1 MTCSQGGAEIHF
13 LKSGL
18 AFEAFDLSTESEKT
32 RYSHARVTVSDE
44 AGKLMAQKAIDAEPV
59 EVRIAG
65 TVQNRYL
72 YPEESL
78 EIHRDNGRFRLYDAR
93 KILERGVVTEHFE
106 EVNVGEVTNF
116 IFENRDDPQ
125 NVLTGIRAVDNSLL
139 QEEKQDAEEDIVEA
153 IHGSGADA
161 ARSGWKGAIND
172 AIGITA
178 DFLGRAGKTQGMPH
192 NTYKGLEFDDIS
204 PNDALKMVE
213 NEFGF
218 TSWVDDEGVLWLG
231 LPAMKPKNRHA
242 VSGVP
247 TDKAYCMKE
256 YNVVKGAHP
265 VSVVKVNGETHWFG
279 GNTDGNVWNGGDPAD
294 ELYPMA
300 EAWVEDENGDVAGGK
315 VITTEEPLKIWDLDS
330 LEDAAR
336 NMLIS
341 SSVDYRNGSI
351 IFNGMAS
358 EQKEKLAAMT
368 VGDIIMVADY
378 VEGHCNKAAEGGS
391 YIVSSIQH
399 KFSPRRGWSVTV
411 EVGSIPRNINTM
423 AVYYNA
429 SEDLGYKSLKA
440 YRQDR
445 RGDGDGV
452 RDDGDNV

>member
-1 MTCSQGGAEIHF
+1 MTCQYGGATVHF

-18 AFEAFDLSTESEKT
+18 EYDVFDLSTEAEKT
-32 RYSHARVTVSDE
+32 RYSHARLTVRDE
-44 AGKLMAQKAIDAEPV
+44 DGKEIAREAVDAEPV
-59 EVRIAG
+59 EIRISG

-78 EIHRDNGRFRLYDAR
+78 KIHRENAKFRLYDAR
-93 KILERGVVTEHFE
+93 KILERGVLSEHFA
-106 EVNVGEVTNF
+106 EVNVGDVTDY
-116 IFENRDDPQ
+116 IFENRDDPHD
-125 NVLTGIRAVDNSLL
+125 VLTAIKAVNKSLL
-139 QEEKQDAEEDIVEA
+139 EEEKQDAQEDIVEA
-153 IHGSGADA
+153 IHGSGSDA

-172 AIGITA
+172 GLAIAA

-218 TSWVDDEGVLWLG
+218 SSWVDNGGVLWLG
-231 LPAMKPKNRHA
+231 LPAMKPSNRHA
-242 VSGVP
+242 VSGLP

-256 YNVVKGAHP
+256 YNVVRGAHP

-279 GNTDGNVWNGGDPAD
+279 GNTDGNVWNGGEPSQ

-300 EAWVEDENGDVAGGK
+300 EAWVEDEDGEIASGK
-315 VITTEEPLKIWDLDS
+315 VITTDDPLKIWDLDS

-341 SSVDYRNGSI
+341 ATQDYRNGNI

-358 EQKEKLAAMT
+358 EQKEKLAQMT

-378 VEGHCNKAAEGGS
+378 IEDHCNNAAQGGS
-391 YIVSSIQH
+391 YIATSVQH
-399 KFSPRRGWSVTV
+399 KFSPRRGWSITV
-411 EVGSIPRNINTM
+411 EVGSIPKSIKTM
-423 AVYYNA
+423 AVYY
-429 SEDLGYKSLKA
+429 SPDDDEGYKSLKS
-440 YRQDR
+440 YRR
-445 RGDGDGV
+445 ALRGED
-452 RDDGDNV
+452 